1 MIPERARLDR
11 VSMLHEFSDQWN
23 SPIPE
28 HLTKA
33 GLLVRPNDCG
43 GLKVNV
49 EIGVDRVVSKIIFF
63 QHGIFKF
70 IAPFLD
76 VLRSA

>member
-1 MIPERARLDR
+1 MNTL
-11 VSMLHEFSDQWN
+11 N

-28 HLTKA
+28 HLAEA
-33 GLLVRPNDCG
+33 GLLVRSNNCG
-43 GLKVNV
+43 WLKVNV
-49 EIGVDRVVSKIIFF
+49 EIGIDCIVSEIIFF
-63 QHGIFKF
+63 QHRVFKL